1 MNLDEMLRG
10 DRWRDMDELINCPIR
25 IIVLI
30 QEPDYNGF
38 LNFSGIFEEVTDEFR

>member
-1 MNLDEMLRG
+1 MLRG
-10 DRWRDMDELINCPIR
+10 DRCRDMDELINCPIR